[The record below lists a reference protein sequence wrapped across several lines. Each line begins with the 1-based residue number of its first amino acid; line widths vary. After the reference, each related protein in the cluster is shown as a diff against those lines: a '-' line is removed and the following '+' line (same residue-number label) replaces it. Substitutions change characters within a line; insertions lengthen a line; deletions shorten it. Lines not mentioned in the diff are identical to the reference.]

1 MTDLAESLREDLRQA
16 ELEIERLRSMLA
28 AYRPET
34 DRPASAVT
42 PSGGDRLKWLKTRL
56 WGGVGMKTRD
66 AGSKILELTEL
77 LENEDRA
84 TVVEALHRMVDET
97 DRWKDAWSASTV
109 NHDHQLREA
118 MFRANDCP
126 SHGEMITGLE
136 RQVAAFDKSRE
147 QSEGGR
153 MALLNLLFVLRE
165 FMIGF
170 RKKQALGQAVPS
182 AADVVDA
189 LGKTLAQAEAAHNRA
204 FRPPAKR
211 RSAE

>member
-28 AYRPET
+28 AHRPEE

-42 PSGGDRLKWLKTRL
+42 PSGCDRLKWLKTRL

-84 TVVEALHRMVDET
+84 TVVEALHHMIDET

-109 NHDHQLREA
+109 NHDRQLREA
-118 MFRANDCP
+118 MRRASDCTA
-126 SHGEMITGLE
+126 HGEMITGLE
-136 RQVAAFDKSRE
+136 AQVAAYSRTAE
-147 QSEGGR
+147 ASEGGR
-153 MALLNLLFVLRE
+153 LALLGLLFALRE
-165 FMIGF
+165 FVDGYPRNGIRAGVTTDDVVAAL
-170 RKKQALGQAVPS
+170 KKMVTKTS
-182 AADVVDA
+182 AAHDRAWRKTDKKKA
-189 LGKTLAQAEAAHNRA
+189 GKE
-204 FRPPAKR
+204 
-211 RSAE
+211 